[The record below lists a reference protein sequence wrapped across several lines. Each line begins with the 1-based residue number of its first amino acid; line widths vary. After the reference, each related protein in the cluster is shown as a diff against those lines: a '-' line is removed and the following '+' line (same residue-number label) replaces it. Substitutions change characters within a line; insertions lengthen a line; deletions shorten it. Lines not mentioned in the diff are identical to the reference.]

1 MPKTLCQHP
10 CLQEEYIFIFVST
23 YRHSQNSLSTP
34 LFTLRS
40 DTNFLEFQQIAF
52 GFRLEDPFRAF
63 FIDSPRRPEQC
74 AGVFVIRVVRSFS
87 APVGN
92 GLTTHAAH
100 LRNAYLCLLF
110 QNHSQQAN
118 SGPPA
123 ETFCQ
128 RIPFSNFRQVP
139 AKALS
144 GGCL

>member
-1 MPKTLCQHP
+1 LSTPLLTRKLHLHFREYSQGMPT
-10 CLQEEYIFIFVST
+10 T
-23 YRHSQNSLSTP
+23 LSTP

-40 DTNFLEFQQIAF
+40 DTNFLELQQIAF
-52 GFRLEDPFRAF
+52 GFRLEDSFRTF
-63 FIDSPRRPEQC
+63 FIDSPRQPEQY

-92 GLTTHAAH
+92 GLTTHTAH
-100 LRNAYLCLLF
+100 LRNAYLRPPF
-110 QNHSQQAN
+110 QNHPQQAN

-128 RIPFSNFRQVP
+128 GIPFSNFRQVP
-139 AKALS
+139 AKVLS